1 VLGAVGIVYLAIAP
15 RLESRLRD
23 QAVLALEAEAR
34 FQLPAVVGVEE
45 RTARKRVRE
54 AAARAGAEILLVKRW
69 YDTPSLDDVVDSN
82 PEGGVAFRGNVE
94 RLARSAVATG
104 RPVTRVEGSRAFTAR
119 PIRDAR
125 DRVAYVAVF
134 ADTLTG
140 VEENVALIRRQIL
153 VSAGLALLIA
163 VLAGFLVA
171 RALAARVL
179 RLESAARKVAA
190 GDFSQP
196 LVERGND
203 ELGQL
208 AAAFDDM
215 QRQLA
220 RLDSARKQFIASASH
235 ELRTPIFSLGGFLE
249 LLADED
255 LDEETRAQ
263 FLAQVRGQV
272 DRLETLATELL
283 DLSRLESGALELRP
297 EPTDVAQLAREVVGE
312 FHPALHRHGS
322 EMAVGVVG
330 GPLEI
335 ECDPARVAQ
344 VVRILL
350 DNAVVHTPPGT
361 PIRVSAARENGHVLL
376 EVSDRGLG
384 IPATTM
390 PHIFEP
396 FFSSD
401 DNAQGAG
408 LGLAIARELA
418 DRMQGELRVRS
429 GPGTT
434 TFTLVLPA

>member
-1 VLGAVGIVYLAIAP
+1 VLGAVGIVYLSVAP

-23 QAVLALEAEAR
+23 QAVLALEAESR
-34 FQLPAVVGVEE
+34 FHLPEVVGAEE
-45 RTARKRVRE
+45 GMARKRVRA

-82 PEGGVAFRGNVE
+82 PDGGVAFRGDVE
-94 RLARSAVATG
+94 RLARRALATG
-104 RPVTRVEGSRAFTAR
+104 RPVTRVSGTRAFTAR

-153 VSAGLALLIA
+153 VSAGIALVIA

-171 RALAARVL
+171 RALAARVM

-190 GDFSQP
+190 GDFSQV
-196 LVERGND
+196 VERRND

-235 ELRTPIFSLGGFLE
+235 ELRTPIFSVGGFLE

-297 EPTDVAQLAREVVGE
+297 ETTDVAQLAREVAGE

-322 EMAVGVVG
+322 DVSVRVAG

-350 DNAVVHTPPGT
+350 DNAVVHTPQGT
-361 PIRVSAARENGHVLL
+361 PIRVSAARENGHVRL

-384 IPATTM
+384 IPETTM

-396 FFSSD
+396 FFTSD
-401 DNAQGAG
+401 DNSQGAG

-418 DRMQGELRVRS
+418 GRMQGELTVRS
-429 GPGTT
+429 RPGTT

>member
-1 VLGAVGIVYLAIAP
+1 MLGAVGIVYLSVAP

-23 QAVLALEAEAR
+23 QAVLALEAESR
-34 FQLPAVVGVEE
+34 FHLPEVVGAEE
-45 RTARKRVRE
+45 GMARKRVRA

-82 PEGGVAFRGNVE
+82 PDGGVAFRGDVE
-94 RLARSAVATG
+94 RLARRALATG
-104 RPVTRVEGSRAFTAR
+104 RPVTRVSGTRAFTAR

-153 VSAGLALLIA
+153 VSAGIALVIA

-171 RALAARVL
+171 RALAARVM

-190 GDFSQP
+190 GDFSQV
-196 LVERGND
+196 VERRND

-235 ELRTPIFSLGGFLE
+235 ELRTPIFSVGGFLE

-297 EPTDVAQLAREVVGE
+297 ETTDVAQLAREVAGE

-322 EMAVGVVG
+322 DVSVRVAG

-350 DNAVVHTPPGT
+350 DNAVVHTPQGT
-361 PIRVSAARENGHVLL
+361 PIRVSAARENGHVRL

-384 IPATTM
+384 IPETTM

-396 FFSSD
+396 FFTSD
-401 DNAQGAG
+401 DNSQGAG

-418 DRMQGELRVRS
+418 GRMQGELTVRS
-429 GPGTT
+429 RPGTT